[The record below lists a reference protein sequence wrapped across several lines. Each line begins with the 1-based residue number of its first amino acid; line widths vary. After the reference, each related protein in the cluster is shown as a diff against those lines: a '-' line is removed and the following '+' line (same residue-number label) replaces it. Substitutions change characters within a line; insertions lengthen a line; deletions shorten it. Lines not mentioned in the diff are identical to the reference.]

1 MAWLFV
7 TKDFLRAM
15 ISYSV
20 FQKLIP
26 MAMMLGTMVN
36 MMSQTEDVLRP
47 KGRPVTKAE
56 RAMSSWES
64 HPERIPVSILAE
76 AGMNLCLFR
85 QDLQRTFPIGTTPND
100 VLREG
105 SGVGWWVGVGAE
117 YQFRSDAAFQ
127 LRMSLE
133 RKQYSNSINGV
144 MDFQDSVTQL
154 PRDMAFKAATSSSLT
169 YLSIAPSIRY
179 SFSPQFF
186 ATVGVCLQAR
196 VTDVYRNDELTITDT
211 DPSVGMPV
219 NYQLSRG
226 LFRST
231 TRTISANTDMLQ
243 PIEQRYPARST
254 EFVQYHTWRTG
265 IEAGVGILQPINP
278 RTAIV
283 AQLRYQ
289 FSSTAL
295 SNAFMVTDYSRSMS
309 QRLTEITYENARI
322 HSIQLILGIWFKYE
336 DWLP

>member
-1 MAWLFV
+1 
-7 TKDFLRAM
+7 
-15 ISYSV
+15 
-20 FQKLIP
+20 
-26 MAMMLGTMVN
+26 MMLVTTVS
-36 MMSQTEDVLRP
+36 MMSQMEDVLRP

-76 AGMNLCLFR
+76 AGMNLCLFH

-105 SGVGWWVGVGAE
+105 SGVGWLVGVGAE

-144 MDFQDSVTQL
+144 MDFQDTVTQM
-154 PRDMAFKAATSSSLT
+154 PRDMVFKATTSSSLT
-169 YLSIAPSIRY
+169 YLSIAPGIRY
-179 SFSPQFF
+179 SFTPQFF
-186 ATVGVCLQAR
+186 ATAGFCLQALIS
-196 VTDVYRNDELTITDT
+196 DVYRNDELMIPDT
-211 DPSVGMPV
+211 DPNVGMPV
-219 NYQLSRG
+219 NYQLERG

-231 TRTISANTDMLQ
+231 TRTITANTDMLQ

-254 EFVQYHTWRTG
+254 EFVQYYTWRTG
-265 IEAGVGILQPINP
+265 IEAGVGILQSINP

-289 FSSTAL
+289 FSFTAL
-295 SNAFMVTDYSRSMS
+295 NDAFMVTDYSRSMS

-322 HSIQLILGIWFKYE
+322 HSIQLILGVLFKYE